1 LNAVSQRDVT
11 RCGLVIGVDGRDIL
25 IMRILI
31 VICLACALF
40 GPGVASAQ
48 FIPPGSSQLSPPL
61 PPPPPPPRIEVPVIP
76 QMDAPTTQNYAPA
89 PQPSFSDRITGCLD
103 EAAANG
109 LGPSAR
115 AAYSRACANQ

>member
-1 LNAVSQRDVT
+1 MKRSSILVWAMMAALLTANA
-11 RCGLVIGVDGRDIL
+11 
-25 IMRILI
+25 
-31 VICLACALF
+31 AF
-40 GPGVASAQ
+40 AQ
-48 FIPPGSSQLSPPL
+48 GIPPGGSLLNPPL
-61 PPPPPPPRIEVPVIP
+61 PPPPPPPRIEAPVIP

-89 PQPSFSDRITGCLD
+89 PQPSFSDRITSCLD

>member
-1 LNAVSQRDVT
+1 
-11 RCGLVIGVDGRDIL
+11 
-25 IMRILI
+25 
-31 VICLACALF
+31 
-40 GPGVASAQ
+40 
-48 FIPPGSSQLSPPL
+48 
-61 PPPPPPPRIEVPVIP
+61 
-76 QMDAPTTQNYAPA
+76 MDAPVTQNYVPA

>member
-1 LNAVSQRDVT
+1 MAVSQRDVT
-11 RCGLVIGVDGRDIL
+11 YCTLVIGGRDIL
-25 IMRILI
+25 VMRSLI

-40 GPGVASAQ
+40 APGATSAQ
-48 FIPPGSSQLSPPL
+48 FIPPGSSQLNPPL
-61 PPPPPPPRIEVPVIP
+61 PPPPPPPRIEAPVIP
-76 QMDAPTTQNYAPA
+76 QMDAPTTQNYAPT
-89 PQPSFSDRITGCLD
+89 PQLSDRITSCLD

>member
-1 LNAVSQRDVT
+1 MKRSSI
-11 RCGLVIGVDGRDIL
+11 LVGTMIAALVAANTAFAQ
-25 IMRILI
+25 
-31 VICLACALF
+31 VI
-40 GPGVASAQ
+40 
-48 FIPPGSSQLSPPL
+48 IPPGGSQLNPPL

-76 QMDAPTTQNYAPA
+76 QMDAPATQNYVPAAP
-89 PQPSFSDRITGCLD
+89 PSFGDRITTCLD